1 MKIVMDLLVVVLAIL
16 VTMVAIGVPAVII
29 KKIADKFNAYVVV
42 VSVIGSIALML
53 FTIAVLFS
61 LMKLAI
67 FSVFIMGLWGSL
79 IATDGLF

>member
-16 VTMVAIGVPAVII
+16 VTIVAIGVPAIII

-53 FTIAVLFS
+53 FTIVVLFS

>member
-16 VTMVAIGVPAVII
+16 VTMVAIGVPAIII